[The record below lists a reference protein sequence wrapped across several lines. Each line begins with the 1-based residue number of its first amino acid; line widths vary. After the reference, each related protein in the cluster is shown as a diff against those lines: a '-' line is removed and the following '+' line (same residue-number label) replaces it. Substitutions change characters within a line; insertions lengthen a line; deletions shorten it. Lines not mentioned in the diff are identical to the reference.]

1 MQALAAI
8 LCDSAADYQGK
19 LCVLGAFDSIYA
31 GRFPAVHP
39 HCALAVR
46 LLFKPEEEGQHEM
59 KITLID
65 SDGKSV
71 LPEGPNGQTGGPVIR
86 FEVPEIPDDTFFLS
100 RNFVL
105 DLNGLPLPK
114 AGQYSFDISI
124 GSKIIARVPL
134 QAMAVPQNPTQS
146 AN

>member
-31 GRFPAVHP
+31 GKFPAVHP
-39 HCALAVR
+39 HCALAIR
-46 LLFKPEEEGQHEM
+46 LLFKPEEEGVHEM

-65 SDGKSV
+65 SDGKNV
-71 LPEGPNGQTGGPVIR
+71 LPDAGGPTIR
-86 FEVPEIPDDTFFLS
+86 FEVPEVPEDTFFLS

-124 GSKIIARVPL
+124 GGKIIARVPL
-134 QAMAVPQNPTQS
+134 QAMSVPQQQQM
-146 AN
+146 AG

>member
-39 HCALAVR
+39 HCALAIR
-46 LLFKPEEEGQHEM
+46 LLFRPEEEGQHEM
-59 KITLID
+59 RISLID
-65 SDGKSV
+65 SDGGPV
-71 LPEGPNGQTGGPVIR
+71 LPDGGGPVIR
-86 FEVPEIPDDTFFLS
+86 FDVPEIPDETFFLS

-114 AGQYSFDISI
+114 PGQYSFDI
-124 GSKIIARVPL
+124 RVDGEILSQIPL
-134 QAMAVPQNPTQS
+134 QAMNMPPNPTQS
-146 AN
+146 AG

>member
-31 GRFPAVHP
+31 GQFPAVHP
-39 HCALAVR
+39 HCSLAIR
-46 LLFKPEEEGQHEM
+46 LLSRPEEEGPHEM

-65 SDGKSV
+65 SDGGNV
-71 LPEGPNGQTGGPVIR
+71 LPNGGGPTIR
-86 FEVPEIPDDTFFLS
+86 FDVPEVPDETFFLS

-114 AGQYSFDISI
+114 QGLYSFDIRVDGEI
-124 GSKIIARVPL
+124 VARVPL
-134 QAMAVPQNPTQS
+134 QTMTMPPNPTLT
-146 AN
+146 AG

>member
-31 GRFPAVHP
+31 GKFPAVHP
-39 HCALAVR
+39 HCALAIR
-46 LLFKPEEEGQHEM
+46 LLFKPEEEGVHEM

-65 SDGKSV
+65 SDGKNV
-71 LPEGPNGQTGGPVIR
+71 LPDAGGPTIR
-86 FEVPEIPDDTFFLS
+86 FEVQEIPDDTFFLS

-124 GSKIIARVPL
+124 AGKIIARVPL
-134 QAMAVPQNPTQS
+134 QAMAVPQQQ
-146 AN
+146 A

>member
-31 GRFPAVHP
+31 GKFPAVHP
-39 HCALAVR
+39 HCALAIR
-46 LLFKPEEEGQHEM
+46 LLFKPEEEGMHEM

-65 SDGKSV
+65 SDGKNV
-71 LPEGPNGQTGGPVIR
+71 LPEPGGPVIR

-114 AGQYSFDISI
+114 SGQYSFDISI
-124 GSKIIARVPL
+124 ANKIIARVPL
-134 QAMAVPQNPTQS
+134 QAMAVPQQQQP
-146 AN
+146 AG

>member
-39 HCALAVR
+39 HCALAIR
-46 LLFKPEEEGQHEM
+46 LLFKPEEEGHHEM

-65 SDGKSV
+65 SDGKNV
-71 LPEGPNGQTGGPVIR
+71 LPDQGGPTIR
-86 FEVPEIPDDTFFLS
+86 FDVPEIPDDTFFLS

-114 AGQYSFDISI
+114 AGQYSFDIRT
-124 GSKIIARVPL
+124 GGEIIARVPL
-134 QAMAVPQNPTQS
+134 QAMTVPQQGGSQNE
-146 AN
+146 N

>member
-31 GRFPAVHP
+31 GKFPAVHP

-46 LLFKPEEEGQHEM
+46 LLFKPEEEGMHEM
-59 KITLID
+59 KINLID
-65 SDGKSV
+65 SDGKNV
-71 LPEGPNGQTGGPVIR
+71 LGEQGGPVIR

-114 AGQYSFDISI
+114 SGQYSFDISI
-124 GSKIIARVPL
+124 ANKIIARVPL
-134 QAMAVPQNPTQS
+134 QAMSVPQQP
-146 AN
+146 AG